1 MVPEQEGGAPQHG
14 EESHD
19 GRQLA
24 AVVVVEEE
32 APAGTKM
39 SSTLHLLNDADG
51 RAGAA
56 AHDDSST

>member
-1 MVPEQEGGAPQHG
+1 MPEHEGSAPQHD

-24 AVVVVEEE
+24 AVVVEE

-56 AHDDSST
+56 AHDDDSNI

>member
-1 MVPEQEGGAPQHG
+1 MVPEQGGGAPQHD

-19 GRQLA
+19 GRQLV
-24 AVVVVEEE
+24 AVVVVEE
-32 APAGTKM
+32 APAGTKT
-39 SSTLHLLNDADG
+39 SSTLHLSNDADG

>member
-1 MVPEQEGGAPQHG
+1 MVPEQEGGAPQHD

-24 AVVVVEEE
+24 AVVVEEP
-32 APAGTKM
+32 PAGTMM